1 MILVS
6 IMYSC
11 YAAVYTNVPLRA
23 NAPELVAKSV
33 IVWKILFRFGK
44 ETDYFVIDVET
55 S

>member
-1 MILVS
+1 
-6 IMYSC
+6 MYSC
-11 YAAVYTNVPLRA
+11 YAAVYTNVPSTRA

-44 ETDYFVIDVET
+44 ETDYFVIDVE

>member
-1 MILVS
+1 
-6 IMYSC
+6 MYSC
-11 YAAVYTNVPLRA
+11 YVAVYTNVPSTRA